1 MVLAL
6 QLLGATVVPP
16 SDTVLEPW
24 VAPKFVPDTAEMVRE
39 EPGVPELADKLI
51 VGSDTPPPIPSIRKD
66 ELGKS
71 DVLLDVLD
79 KDAEVITFVPLR

>member
-1 MVLAL
+1 VLAL
-6 QLLGATVVPP
+6 QLLGVTVVLP
-16 SDTVLEPW
+16 SDTVLDPCE
-24 VAPKFVPDTAEMVRE
+24 APKLVPDPAEMVKE

-51 VGSDTPPPIPSIRKD
+51 VGSDTPPPVPSIRKD
-66 ELGKS
+66 VPGKS

>member
-1 MVLAL
+1 
-6 QLLGATVVPP
+6 
-16 SDTVLEPW
+16 
-24 VAPKFVPDTAEMVRE
+24 MVRE

-51 VGSDTPPPIPSIRKD
+51 VGSDTPPPVPSIRKD
-66 ELGKS
+66 ALGKS